1 VLDVAVARKYAR
13 ALFSA
18 ALAAGNAERVHH
30 DLDAILALRNEDPKF
45 LSFLVSPQVDTEQK
59 RAFIQA
65 VFDSRVD
72 PLVGGF
78 LRLLVDK
85 GRIVN
90 LPRICTEYGFLSEE
104 HRGIIRIGVISAG
117 PMEAEQEKQL
127 SEELARRSGRKVI
140 LEKKIDPGIIGGII
154 LHYQDKIIDRSIRR
168 GLKTMSDALL
178 ASRSV

>member
-18 ALAAGNAERVHH
+18 ALKAGNAERVHQ
-30 DLDAILALRNEDPKF
+30 DLNAFLALRNEDPAF
-45 LSFLVSPQVDTEQK
+45 LNFLVSPQVDSAQK
-59 RAFIQA
+59 HAFIKA
-65 VFDSRVD
+65 VFDPKVD

-90 LPRICTEYGFLSEE
+90 LPRICEEYGRMSEE

-117 PMEAEQEKQL
+117 PLEGDQEKKL
-127 SEELARRSGRKVI
+127 AEILARRSGRQVI
-140 LEKKIDPGIIGGII
+140 LEKKVDPAIIGGII
-154 LHYQDKIIDRSIRR
+154 LHYQDRIIDRSIRR

-178 ASRSV
+178 ASRSL